1 MVRVHHG
8 SPYNIIWLFMS
19 ELILIIVLGGLIYYA
34 IFCYNNSLKLQ
45 QTAISSK
52 SNVSSYIKRM
62 ESVFEKVLQ
71 ETGKGSEFEKDV
83 LKSITKIRK
92 LGFENPNLVRTKIQ
106 DEIFRFEN
114 YPDMKSQ
121 VLREKYQNE
130 VASLEREIQ
139 DSTEIYNSDA
149 LYYNTFVTSF
159 PANLF
164 CKFFGR
170 KVLQYID

>member
-1 MVRVHHG
+1 
-8 SPYNIIWLFMS
+8 
-19 ELILIIVLGGLIYYA
+19 
-34 IFCYNNSLKLQ
+34 
-45 QTAISSK
+45 
-52 SNVSSYIKRM
+52 M